1 MNINNTNNVKSVLT
15 SSNIQLH
22 NIFNTKQSY
31 QKQNK
36 INNSG
41 VILELTTNSKA
52 ISASNIKDI
61 SILEEE
67 NHNNTLK
74 IMEYS
79 EELLNSTT
87 NATDLN
93 GKMMNMTEKYYK
105 MINDLKEQYSNEEDF
120 NWYKTYLDKA
130 FNEQIKWTAE
140 GFAAS
145 ITSPFIGL
153 MKIKMPSN
161 SSKNNSF
168 ESNSSYTDYNHKLI
182 DLRKKY
188 SAKIYN
194 DTINAFY
201 NIRSYFDK
209 YKNFDKI
216 TPNIISSNNKYM
228 SSDDFSYIYDIK
240 DDIDEKLIAIKNS
253 NEKNSYLADDIKNS
267 INNMNCSDFI
277 KDMYNNLYE
286 LAIQNF

>member
-1 MNINNTNNVKSVLT
+1 MNINNTNNTKPIFT

-22 NIFNTKQSY
+22 NILNNKHSY

-36 INNSG
+36 INGSG

-52 ISASNIKDI
+52 ISTSNIKDI
-61 SILEEE
+61 FILEEK

-93 GKMMNMTEKYYK
+93 GKMMSMTEKYYK

-120 NWYKTYLDKA
+120 NYYKTYLDKA

-140 GFAAS
+140 GVAAG

-153 MKIKMPSN
+153 MRIKTSSI
-161 SSKNNSF
+161 SSKNNS
-168 ESNSSYTDYNHKLI
+168 SYIDYNNKLM

-194 DTINAFY
+194 DTINVFH
-201 NIRSYFDK
+201 NIRSYYDK

-216 TPNIISSNNKYM
+216 TSDIISSNNKYM
-228 SSDDFSYIYDIK
+228 SSDDFSYIYNIK
-240 DDIDEKLIAIKNS
+240 DDIDEKLITIKYS
-253 NEKNSYLADDIKNS
+253 NEKNFYLTNDVKNS
-267 INNMNCSDFI
+267 INNMSCSNFI
-277 KDMYNNLYE
+277 RDMYNSLYE
-286 LAIQNF
+286 IALQNF